1 MSRAY
6 GWNASLLIAEE
17 TEYGVI
23 FLNPNVP
30 FQAPAVLSVPT
41 IFKVQRNRRSER

>member
-17 TEYGVI
+17 TEYGLYPKAVI
-23 FLNPNVP
+23 
-30 FQAPAVLSVPT
+30 
-41 IFKVQRNRRSER
+41 RRFRLFHPLWTVSKAW

>member
-17 TEYGVI
+17 SEYGVTPGKDYRKI
-23 FLNPNVP
+23 TF
-30 FQAPAVLSVPT
+30 
-41 IFKVQRNRRSER
+41 I